1 MYIISIY
8 LCMLDVVVV
17 SKLKVGCMPIVFA
30 HKKYEKSQIFI
41 KINASSN
48 LWWADKIRAFSNF
61 KADFEVEIFTLS
73 SWKWFLLKNIK
84 LDAQLLVK
92 GFVILQNFIKLYLMK
107 LCLNFAGSP
116 QVCTCINLDE
126 KLGFFIF
133 YEGKNNRHIANP

>member
-1 MYIISIY
+1 
-8 LCMLDVVVV
+8 
-17 SKLKVGCMPIVFA
+17 MPIVFVQE
-30 HKKYEKSQIFI
+30 KYEKSQIFI
-41 KINASSN
+41 KINASTN
-48 LWWADKIRAFSNF
+48 LWWADKIRALSNF
-61 KADFEVEIFTLS
+61 EADFEAEIFTLS
-73 SWKWFLLKNIK
+73 SRIRFLLKNIK

-92 GFVILQNFIKLYLMK
+92 GFVILQNVIKLYFEK